1 MNKKRLITALVLIA
15 ATIVIVIGA
24 AVVAGI
30 FFLRSSSDTVA
41 MAGATAVGVP
51 NGAARTKSIGPAGG
65 SLASSDGRIT
75 VDVPPNAV
83 TAAVDFRITPITNLG
98 KGGVGSAYRLE
109 PNEQKFATP
118 VKVSFKYDAEGF
130 KDAAPESFAVAYQ
143 DPTGVWQA
151 LNTSNIDRASKTVS
165 ISTTHFT
172 DWSLWTIRL
181 EPEKVT
187 IRVGEKVHIEPIQ
200 CLKPTNLYQR
210 FQGFLGNQPCSA
222 LWPQNKTW
230 SVNIGTLSPI
240 TAGVIYTAP
249 AKKPSPNVATVRF
262 VYHLRGESPNQQQ
275 ARECEITIVDRGY
288 RATGQDG
295 PTSYEG
301 VICSL
306 DKTFTV
312 TGHNGPLTYTDTFAP
327 SGDGRTGA
335 AVLYGAYYGGT
346 WTGEGPYKIEG
357 FDSDKPRIVWKVKT
371 TVSGAPGSA
380 SGVGIAT
387 IYLVPLNPDEKCK

>member
-1 MNKKRLITALVLIA
+1 MFTKKRLIMAVVLVV
-15 ATIVIVIGA
+15 ATIMIVI
-24 AVVAGI
+24 AVAIVAGI
-30 FFLRSSSDTVA
+30 LFLRSSGDTVA
-41 MAGATAVGVP
+41 MPGATAVGVP
-51 NGAARTKSIGPAGG
+51 KGPATTKSIGPAGG

-75 VDVPPNAV
+75 IDVPPNAV

-151 LNTSNIDRASKTVS
+151 LKTSNIDWASKTVS

-200 CLKPTNLYQR
+200 CLKPTSLYQR
-210 FQGFLGNQPCSA
+210 FQDFIGNQPCIA
-222 LWPQNKTW
+222 LWPQTKSW

-249 AKKPSPNVATVRF
+249 ATKPSPNVAIVRF
-262 VYHLRGESPNQQQ
+262 VYHLRGESSDVQEV
-275 ARECEITIVDRGY
+275 RECEITIVDRGY
-288 RATGQDG
+288 KASGNTGDIVWSG
-295 PTSYEG
+295 E
-301 VICSL
+301 ICSL
-306 DKTFTV
+306 EEHFTV
-312 TGHNGPLTYTDTFAP
+312 TGNNGLFLYPFKFVP
-327 SGDGRTGA
+327 SSATA
-335 AVLYGAYYGGT
+335 GT
-346 WTGEGPYKIEG
+346 WSFHAKWKILTAEGGGSYTIEG
-357 FDSDKPRIVWKVKT
+357 ADTDKPKILMKGSS
-371 TVSGAPGSA
+371 SGTIP
-380 SGVGIAT
+380 VGTLSRGETSHID
-387 IYLVPLNPDEKCK
+387 LVPLDKECKP